1 MSLPARA
8 GGRDAPGCAAVPGV
22 RGNRLRSVLDYF
34 FTGILVA
41 MSVLIAWFSGY
52 VVYKL
57 HEGQR

>member
-1 MSLPARA
+1 
-8 GGRDAPGCAAVPGV
+8 VPGV

>member
-1 MSLPARA
+1 
-8 GGRDAPGCAAVPGV
+8 
-22 RGNRLRSVLDYF
+22 VLDYF